1 MKNQIL
7 EECLRRIAS
16 GVSIEECLATYP
28 DLRDDLEPL
37 LRAATR
43 LQSARQLTAPTAY
56 KRNARTRLL
65 HQISNAPIQEPNT
78 ISAAAVFH
86 KWWQQLQRAWQRPRM
101 LPTSA
106 AALGVALVLILG
118 VFATTAVAQSAM
130 PGDALFPIKL
140 WEEQLQVRFS
150 SDPAQLQLTF
160 AEQRLQESLTLQ
172 REQRYNDMEEALDY
186 YRQQIEAW
194 ASLATMTP
202 GSDQAQIQE
211 SLRRQMQL
219 LDTLEQTAPVQQ
231 QHVVRETQRQI
242 EQLLH
247 DPELLPKTP
256 HSITPTVTRAARTSP
271 TPVRKDTTS
280 TPSNAKQGP
289 IPPEQTPSSRKPS
302 MTPSPPKAVTRT
314 PRGHNPP
321 QTPIPPPDNT
331 PQPTPVH
338 EETKTPT
345 QMTPPPSGE
354 TPTHGGGAGGAQ
366 SPRTPQPTQQAGKS
380 KGKRK

>member
-16 GVSIEECLATYP
+16 GVSIEECLAAYP
-28 DLRDDLEPL
+28 DLRDDLEPM
-37 LRAATR
+37 LRAAAR
-43 LQSARQLTAPTAY
+43 LQSARELTAPTAF

-65 HQISNAPIQEPNT
+65 NQITNSPIQEPNAT
-78 ISAAAVFH
+78 SAAAVVRQ
-86 KWWQQLQRAWQRPRM
+86 WWRQLQRAWQRPRM
-101 LPTSA
+101 LPTSV

-202 GSDQAQIQE
+202 VSEQAQIQE
-211 SLRRQMQL
+211 SLRRQMEL

-231 QHVVRETQRQI
+231 QNVVRETQRQI

-247 DPELLPKTP
+247 DPGLLPEAP
-256 HSITPTVTRAARTSP
+256 HPITPTVTRAARTSP
-271 TPVRKDTTS
+271 TPERGDATS
-280 TPSNAKQGP
+280 TPSKAKQGP
-289 IPPEQTPSSRKPS
+289 IPPEQTPSRKPS
-302 MTPSPPKAVTRT
+302 MTPPPQKAVTRT

-321 QTPIPPPDNT
+321 STPTPPPDNT
-331 PQPTPVH
+331 PLPTPVQ
-338 EETKTPT
+338 EETRTPA

-366 SPRTPQPTQQAGKS
+366 PPHTPQPTQEAGKS
-380 KGKRK
+380 KGRRK